1 MCQFCYGQEND
12 KIKRTTRL
20 TLIIRKT
27 KRGEANK
34 NFSIIQETLMK
45 ESFDKQKV
53 LL

>member
-53 LL
+53 IL